1 MVCSGSILWCR
12 SCNVFVNGAAMHG
25 VCDSLVNGISL
36 VNGMLPLV
44 MERCMVI
51 ATCVIVTPVG
61 LLYGAA
67 CLRCL
72 VSL

>member
-25 VCDSLVNGISL
+25 VCDNLVNGISL
-36 VNGMLPLV
+36 VNGMLPSA

-51 ATCVIVTPVG
+51 ATCVM
-61 LLYGAA
+61 
-67 CLRCL
+67 
-72 VSL
+72 